1 MHETQLLD
9 LPTAVCTFMMD
20 TNEPA
25 VAVSSGTNV
34 FIYKTIRP
42 YFKFTL
48 PLLEVRFHIVHVR
61 LSLHCF
67 CFFFAQVNS
76 KENEL
81 WQLVKE
87 VSLVF
92 KSKPVTFSGKASFL
106 VGQT

>member
-1 MHETQLLD
+1 MVLSYSYLVQLGTELVHEVHLLD

-48 PLLEVRFHIVHVR
+48 PLLEVLWHHKLRYEYFCLSNYHVYK
-61 LSLHCF
+61 L
-67 CFFFAQVNS
+67 
-76 KENEL
+76 
-81 WQLVKE
+81 
-87 VSLVF
+87 
-92 KSKPVTFSGKASFL
+92 
-106 VGQT
+106 